1 MRRPQRIHAIASE
14 QHGYVAAWQLHQAG
28 FSPGQI
34 ESARSNG
41 ILTTTLRGVYRT
53 AGTPTTWKGRL
64 TESILSAGPGSAA
77 SHRAAALLHGLLRVD
92 ETVEISTPRK
102 RKLHGVGDDV
112 VVHRSIILPRS
123 DLTRVDRVPCVTVE
137 RTLVDLGAVVSR
149 HKVAYALDSA
159 IRNELTDLALVEYV
173 HARRRGRGRR
183 GAGVLAQVLEEHGRT
198 GATESPYERDVVTAV
213 MEAGLPL
220 PRLQYEIRDHTGVV
234 ARVDLAWPNERLI
247 VEVDG
252 HGFHSDRTQRAH
264 DAERQNRLVALGWS
278 VLRFT
283 TDQIFDDVG
292 AVVSQIGR
300 SLRSWVV

>member
-1 MRRPQRIHAIASE
+1 ME
-14 QHGYVAAWQLHQAG
+14 
-28 FSPGQI
+28 
-34 ESARSNG
+34 
-41 ILTTTLRGVYRT
+41 T
-53 AGTPTTWKGRL
+53 
-64 TESILSAGPGSAA
+64 ILSAGPGSAA
-77 SHRAAALLHGLLRVD
+77 SHRAAAVLHGLLRLD
-92 ETVEISTPRK
+92 ETVEICTPRK
-102 RKLHGVGDDV
+102 RKLHGVADDV
-112 VVHRSIILPRS
+112 VVHRSIVLPRS
-123 DLTRVDRVPCVTVE
+123 DLTKVDGVPCVTVE

-149 HKVAYALDSA
+149 HKVAYALDAA

-183 GAGVLAQVLEEHGRT
+183 GAGVLAHVLEAHERT

-220 PRLQYEIRDHTGVV
+220 PRLQYEIRDHSGEA

-252 HGFHSDRTQRAH
+252 HGFHSDRAQRAH
-264 DAERQNRLVALGWS
+264 DAERQNRLVSMGWT

-283 TDQIFDDVG
+283 TDQIFDDVN